1 MTAQE
6 CAPKMCSIY
15 IHNTGT
21 GVPPDDPFAPTLQCM
36 VQPRK
41 KKSHR
46 PLQHFGHNSPT
57 SFIPRI
63 LQPQHKENW
72 LTGTTAC
79 QCLLAKNE
87 RIKEKMQNG
96 GQICIWQTSK
106 ERAANMHFSFL
117 PPSFLRLGTRGSLS
131 SCHHFNMCPDVSRY
145 RINTAVGYGTK
156 DMLRTRRKIFWG
168 KNICMSVHMGVSGR
182 TWSILKLC
190 L

>member
-21 GVPPDDPFAPTLQCM
+21 GVPPDDPFALTLQCM

-87 RIKEKMQNG
+87 RIEKMQNG
-96 GQICIWQTSK
+96 GRICIWQTSK

-117 PPSFLRLGTRGSLS
+117 PPSFLRLGTRGFFVILS
-131 SCHHFNMCPDVSRY
+131 SLQHVSRC
-145 RINTAVGYGTK
+145 
-156 DMLRTRRKIFWG
+156 LKIQNQHSCGIWHKWHVEDKKKNFGG
-168 KNICMSVHMGVSGR
+168 KEHIHVHTGVSGR
-182 TWSILKLC
+182 AWSILKLC